1 LNSPARPAFGTLDVL
16 HNNCDLRRLDS
27 GDLALGEPVNYARAQ
42 AVQEDSIPIDFK
54 ERFSWLQ
61 LTVLFALMGVLYH
74 GIVAS
79 LISDWWS
86 DPNFSH
92 GFFVPLFSALIVWQ
106 RRKKL
111 ASLPLRP
118 SWSGIIVIAGALA
131 VLVAGV
137 FGAELFL
144 SRSSLV
150 LLLAGLIIRFAG
162 WTYFRALLFPWAVLF
177 LMIPI
182 PVIVFNEIALPL
194 QFFASRL
201 ATWLLGALGVPVLR
215 EGNVISLPSMTLE
228 VVEACSGIRSL
239 VSLITLAVMYGY
251 FAEPRRIIRVVLVL
265 AAIPVAVVTNGIRI
279 MGTGLLGQY
288 WDPEKAQN
296 FFHEFSGGVIF
307 FLALA
312 LLYLM
317 HRSFVLF
324 EGHQKER
331 SA

>member
-1 LNSPARPAFGTLDVL
+1 M
-16 HNNCDLRRLDS
+16 
-27 GDLALGEPVNYARAQ
+27 NYAQAQ
-42 AVQEDSIPIDFK
+42 AVQENSIPINFAD
-54 ERFSWLQ
+54 RSSWLQ
-61 LTVLFALMGVLYH
+61 LAVLFALMCVLYY

-79 LISDWWS
+79 LVSDWWS

-111 ASLPLRP
+111 ASLPLQP
-118 SWSGIIVIAGALA
+118 SWSGILVITAALA
-131 VLVAGV
+131 LLVAGV

-150 LLLAGLIIRFAG
+150 LLLAGLIICFAG
-162 WTYFRALLFPWAVLF
+162 WNYFRALLFPWTVLF

-182 PVIVFNEIALPL
+182 PAIVFNEIALPL

-201 ATWLLGALGVPVLR
+201 ATWLLGAFGVPVLR
-215 EGNVISLPSMTLE
+215 EGNVIDLPSMSLE

-239 VSLITLAVMYGY
+239 VSLITLAVIYGY
-251 FAEPRRIIRVVLVL
+251 FAEPRRLVRVILVL

-288 WDPEKAQN
+288 WDPEKAQS

-307 FLALA
+307 LLALV

-317 HRSFVLF
+317 HLFSLLF
-324 EGHQKER
+324 ESHHKEI